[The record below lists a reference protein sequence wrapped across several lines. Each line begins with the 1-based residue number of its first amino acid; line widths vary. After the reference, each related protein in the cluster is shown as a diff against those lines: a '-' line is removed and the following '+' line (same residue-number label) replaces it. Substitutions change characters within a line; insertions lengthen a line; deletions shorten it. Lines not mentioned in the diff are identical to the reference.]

1 MSIVRIEEEI
11 QPLKYLVIT
20 QTKDPESVITTNV
33 VISDNRLN
41 KINLLSI
48 EKGIQGDVGL
58 QGPPGLPGKDGVVFD
73 VLPISSGGTN
83 NTAYNSGNII
93 YFDGDK
99 LASSNYSVDSLLG
112 IINSS
117 SAITGIVNSSGLYK
131 NNINSNAIEL
141 GVNIGDGLTINN
153 NNTIIVDDTIVR
165 KVELSIGNI
174 SGVVPIGKGGTNNQ
188 SFTSNRLLYFDG
200 SRISSFPLATG
211 RILLSG
217 TTIDII
223 AGSGLTGGGTLGL
236 PSGSVVLNIGSSSDI
251 LVETNSI
258 KLSNTG
264 TPGIY
269 TKVTTDDK
277 GRVIEGSNL
286 TTNDIINIL
295 GYTPWN
301 PNNDGANSGL
311 DADKLDGF
319 DSTDFFNLANH
330 TGILNPDTLPTQTT
344 GGTFTKVI
352 VNDKGIVINGSDAL
366 YGDIVNSLGYRPV
379 STQGDT
385 INGPV
390 TINGDVTVNTDNL
403 NISDN
408 LITIG
413 TNSPAILPSEP
424 RGFSFLYGGA
434 TPRTGLLAYFPGD
447 RELRLI
453 TNITSSTSLLDGGNS
468 NDIFNEDIDGG
479 DATTIYVYNN
489 ISGDA
494 GTVLMRQ
501 LADNLYVSRTAAQII
516 SGVKTFA
523 DRLVVDESISI
534 RQRFGQSTPP
544 LSVGSNNRWIENLNS
559 DLLDDQHGSYYLNAS
574 NMTGLFNYEKVTFN
588 NLEGTPNYVPI
599 FDNRTTNPSR
609 TISNSNI
616 LQSGN
621 SIRIIADSNL
631 FVGSSNSG
639 TSASR
644 SVLIGNQNKGYSNN
658 SLAVGTNNIVSGNNS
673 VALNN
678 ASRAIKDTS
687 IAAGNYGYTWSNNQL
702 AFGAFIEN
710 DDSQTV
716 SQGQYSTIA
725 LGLPSTQTEG
735 SFVSMVPSVILPK
748 NKTVAYSLEV
758 LLNKSAGTGAA
769 LFVFDSGII
778 KNTTYRDPDNLTS
791 IKNITSVLKS
801 TKKEEIY
808 NDSQQRRHFYH
819 YAFNDA
825 QTIQNLDVTAQPLKY
840 NPLLVQNVDSLYKY
854 TPEYSSLSG
863 TYYKSHDGE
872 LILQL
877 DKPTSSGWFVQNLND
892 DRIYVKSYNHGMT
905 SGSIAKLNFSS
916 GSIYK
921 PLLSQYRVVNS
932 IDKNNFYVNNYSWD
946 AMVSGNMII
955 IQPSSLVFN
964 NSVEKLRF
972 SGSIVTNGNQIYSI
986 DRNIRGT
993 LFSGMRIKYGPD
1005 VNSAI
1010 NLEQTGVIT
1019 AVSGPDVSFSPAF
1032 TGTINGNNILGAGY
1046 CEVIDFSKYIF
1057 DVNSKIRIDL
1067 GSYGYH
1073 SVTITT
1079 PPYYT
1084 SFCDQPTLAFHISG
1098 LVSSFTGINAKV
1110 TPASLNSG
1118 LLSVVPHR
1126 SVSGTYTRNATLY
1139 KKYNGIYTRDPSV
1152 SGISSIRLFNK
1163 NLEPVALPSAPFNYS
1178 FACGYGDTDNGDFE
1192 IYKSGLNSYLKFK
1205 NNGISIQRT
1214 GNQPRQFFTNS
1225 SNNLLNNSYIFFPAY
1240 VNDIITI
1247 PSGFEPDITYYPVNI
1262 LASGSQNYFDLSL
1275 SSGGNPVSANLT
1287 NNHSHILFP
1296 LILNPSIKNT
1306 YNIRLKT
1313 FDRSGRF
1320 HEKPFLIHVDNTEVR
1335 THVRNSIPDQ
1345 YASVDDLFLFQV
1357 AANTFPTGSIS
1368 GYVATT
1374 IDGSVI
1380 PSWLNFNTST
1390 AAFSG
1395 TPTSGDIRSWD
1406 IIVRATGELL
1416 SVSDIFK
1423 LSVTNGE
1430 VNTSSYFSDPY
1441 QSFDIIDFN
1450 LSNISVPKN
1459 LSYNTT
1465 VGKITTNGGYNPYLI
1480 FETASNTFR
1489 GNAHSGSRIITETE
1503 DTSYNFAT
1511 TTLTS
1516 NLLYLES
1523 GNIINCSYT
1532 NTNDAGSNKVFYK
1545 AIPPAAFDVVYTSG
1559 QTHLTSTG
1567 NIDLLANNITS
1578 GNRLFSDQLGWNNQ
1592 TKVVAVTQNQI
1603 SLDRIPIT
1611 LDSGSLSL
1619 SVYTSGYN
1627 ILLNE
1632 SINLS
1637 GNIKGQFN
1645 SLINNFGNYYIDN
1658 LQYYST
1664 TGVST
1669 EWCPNTIVNN
1679 ENIKGFET
1687 NSSPYLFPTTGYYAT
1702 GTVSFYTDL
1711 GSSEITVYPD
1721 TELNLE
1727 STEDSIYINFITT
1740 NTGIKPQSRDY
1751 ANISGVFNTSFMIEN
1766 NYLFPNVQK
1775 LSTGLL
1781 SIDLDKNH
1789 SFKILDSG
1797 MLNQIPIK
1805 FDSAAINNANR
1816 IPKNNLFDIVSISGN
1831 TIKVDDFNNYLLKEY
1846 NQPDYFEQPIQAT
1859 YETNGFSFSG
1869 LLSSGSPIIFNCTNF
1884 ENISGLEP
1892 NMSIGSNYNNWNKQ
1906 SSFVRSQDTLVFTV
1920 TATSGSNRLSVSPS
1934 SLIPSLV
1941 TNIQIFSE
1949 DSFWSNIG
1957 YRSLISSQANSG
1969 WVWIDDNLTSFSGT
1983 RSFDVYTKPYIQLSQ
1998 KVCLLSQQQR
2008 YERLYFN
2015 GNILKLSDL
2024 STPRSYLQNNDQIKI
2039 LNWNNNNNFDN
2050 SGISRH
2056 AQILSQND
2064 RQTTITGIAIN
2075 GNKDIPPK
2083 NIPNISLKENQY
2095 RYSDPLG
2102 LSRTQELPSTGLL
2115 SFVGSVS
2122 GYCTIPVANN
2132 IYYHTHGGS
2141 TATWPADTSGVYV
2154 VPPKTGIYT
2163 ISNNSATCGSGYLCI
2178 KISGFKNTIF
2188 DNILDIITRP
2198 TLGKN
2203 PTSFYGDN
2211 VSGSIKPLAL
2221 QNKRF
2226 YFDFSDDL
2234 PEING
2239 SYYVSEKI
2247 NPSVITLNIPY
2258 NANYLN
2264 KSGLVYMID
2273 SDSNIKSNKNPNIDN
2288 VLTNINGNLAIKIGN
2303 TTVNNYVNYYIN
2315 SYNYGSKRWKHLVN
2329 LNKNINNYGGYTAT
2343 FGGQI
2348 DSKLISLSPET
2359 IKIFSTQYSFDSGL
2373 SYSVLDSETNTIDLL
2388 STNKQIYIK
2397 FFLRDG
2403 AGKWDSDIKKC
2414 APRINIYGI
2423 GDYSIDSDNI
2433 IFDNTNQEWQIVV
2446 ILNNLNHLYN
2456 HRPLTVRVSDES
2468 GFVEKILYIDSVILP
2483 KISIPSN
2490 RFVLQNDPNGW
2501 VLPFDIKNLP
2511 DPNDIVVSL
2520 SGHPGSSYSSVADIN
2535 STGIKIFTG
2544 PVGNITG
2551 VFNPVITIKDYVTN
2565 ETLASQTGSITVLSL
2580 NDDLP
2585 YNINLEDLSDNT
2597 NLNLGPYYGNN
2608 TASFQFHIPAISDT
2622 ETDLSVTFDS
2632 SNFYGINPIIEYN
2645 AVSRRYRITA
2655 VVTGVPGYYPNKNI
2669 NIGISQ
2675 PQYDANDE
2683 LYWQR
2688 YTLSKAINLT
2698 LYRDIEINVNELN
2711 QPVLF
2716 NTEEP
2721 WSLNFKIDN
2730 GLLSHRSDESP
2741 RVKISNLTNIGNYES
2756 QPLEYNLQSTY
2767 DNTNKKWNFN
2777 ITSKR
2782 DIFGEYTRTTGI
2794 HTLKIYAE
2802 DNDTF
2807 ATGYI
2812 RLNFTQIPYL
2822 DNLRNTIYSTPNNQ
2836 YVSSVD
2842 VKQFPYVP
2850 NQSPTVTFPGN
2861 LKENTI
2867 TLSRHYN
2874 KYDNYFQLWEYG
2886 YSGSAIFDKWDVG
2899 VNVTNVNNLLSDN
2912 QYSNIVVSCKGIAT
2926 DKIQAVAKLNLIELD
2941 SNSITSF
2948 PLQITNLTT
2957 PSYQTTEGSAWAISF
2972 STIGGLENPNYP
2984 PTIILSGMPSACSGY
2999 NPKLPLIQQNSCL
3012 KSRGWNANAKRWDF
3026 EFEGLPL
3033 CGQQGLKPFIVTA
3046 IDTDTTQNLYLDVD
3060 SKTSA
3065 IEYISLEA
3073 AGIQHPKPQIID
3085 GPNQEPEDPIP
3096 LTPLCNTSISKTFRF
3111 GIRNRTQCPIPT
3123 GLTGWMVSG
3132 SLPSGL
3138 DYLINFPGVLAPPW
3152 NNLSSGTLTLFGEPL
3167 AFASGG
3173 LYNEKFYLTVFD
3185 ARNNSTTKE
3194 FKFIDT
3200 STSNPPS
3207 PISYTIYFESND
3219 PAYTSRVDRQ
3229 SNQPVGTVNL
3239 SGTAPIDYNRYSNIY
3254 AYKPAPHPSSLL
3266 CTSRLPHNQCLRSV
3280 FMYSGGNY
3288 MAGDSKVFI
3297 NNTKYGLAAN
3307 DIVYFE
3313 FDGDINHINNGQ
3325 YTIKVLS
3332 NQSYVDIIGHN
3343 FNTGS
3348 GILVRS
3354 IYDNSIFSK
3363 NLHRFNGSVDTISS
3377 NGILGCGSFKY
3388 KNNIANDDGYGIFG
3402 RLRPSHK
3409 AHIPT
3414 SGVFNA
3420 GDTKLSG
3427 LILSPIPEYSSYPS
3441 TYTIKTS
3448 TCWESGYYRVSGIVL
3463 PRPSVEL
3470 TDPPP
3475 AASFAPFSY
3484 NNQAYSVLSRVVY
3497 GNSEY
3502 EKNQPEN
3509 YRAVG
3514 VNYKLQN
3521 TISNSTI
3528 LQGSVNT
3535 SLVGGNSQAI
3545 VFNNSLSSGS
3555 VLSIRLWNNPDIFP
3569 TYIYTSIPY
3578 IENEYFWIHKGG
3590 DRDDTPTQASFP
3602 PIIATGIGN
3611 NINVLSGVP
3620 ISGYGLRCIG
3630 GYIPWSGNYQASPY
3644 YALSDNTPWNLSNYS
3659 PIISGIVQ
3667 KDLNKV
3673 IDATYSYTPGQ
3684 NSTGIIVNIASGVF
3698 NPNDHI
3704 YISFKDNLIPPTGLT
3719 LPVNYTNVVILP
3731 RFPSAQQTINGVVTI
3746 EGKSVINNIVNNQ
3759 IFIEHN
3765 NINYNIGDKIDIGLN
3780 KITST
3785 ENRALYSTDK
3795 LSIVSGDANI
3805 LVAETTDI
3813 TPSILYSGL
3822 SIGNRCYVRKNI
3834 YNQINISSPSYT
3846 NEGQWSV
3853 SLTGTPTNLY
3863 KDYIYKIITSENTGL
3878 PVFSGTSLH
3887 PKTYAIEYP
3896 LYINKSPSIILS
3908 QSILDNGITKTNGAW
3923 SFSFEIEGG
3932 QRPVLD
3938 YLPEITLDDSFCSFT
3953 RVLSTGM
3960 RDSYN
3965 PISDRLIVT
3974 LNSTNNVNH
3983 NWSEATQAVLQISDK
3998 TGSDTTTIYFS

>member
-141 GVNIGDGLTINN
+141 GVNIGDGLTIND

-311 DADKLDGF
+311 DADKVDGF

-330 TGILNPDTLPTQTT
+330 TGTLNPDTLPTQTT

-778 KNTTYRDPDNLTS
+778 KNTTYRDPNNLTS
-791 IKNITSVLKS
+791 IKNITSILKS
-801 TKKEEIY
+801 SKKEEIY
-808 NDSQQRRHFYH
+808 NDSQQRRHYYH
-819 YAFNDA
+819 YDFNDN
-825 QTIQNLDVTAQPLKY
+825 QTIQNLDVTAQPLQY
-840 NPLLVQNVDSLYKY
+840 NPLVVQNIDALYKY
-854 TPEYSSLSG
+854 RPDYSSLSG
-863 TYYKSHDGE
+863 TYYKSHNGE

-877 DKPTSSGWFVQNLND
+877 DKPRSSGWFVQNNND
-892 DRIYVKSYNHGMT
+892 DKIYIKSYNHGMS
-905 SGSIAKLNFSS
+905 SGSIASLNFVS
-916 GSIYK
+916 GSIYR
-921 PLLSQYRVVNS
+921 PVPNQYQVINS
-932 IDKNNFYVNNYSWD
+932 VDENGFYVKNYSWD
-946 AMVSGNMII
+946 AIVSGNTVI
-955 IQPSSLVFN
+955 IQPVSLISN
-964 NSVEKLRF
+964 NNLQKLRF
-972 SGSIVTNGNQIYSI
+972 SGSITTNGNQVYSI
-986 DRNIRGT
+986 TQPIQGI
-993 LFSGMRIKYGPD
+993 LFPGMRIAYGVD
-1005 VNSAI
+1005 ADNFGVNVY
-1010 NLEQTGVIT
+1010 QTGTIVS
-1019 AVSGPDVSFSPAF
+1019 VSGPDVSFSPAF
-1032 TGTINGNNILGAGY
+1032 SGTINGQNISGPAY

-1057 DVNSKIRIDL
+1057 DINTKLQMDL
-1067 GSYGYH
+1067 GDYGYH
-1073 SVTITT
+1073 SVQVTT

-1084 SFCDQPTLAFHISG
+1084 NFCNQTTLAFNVSG
-1098 LVSSFTGINAKV
+1098 LVGSFTGINARV

-1118 LLSVVPHR
+1118 ILTIVPHQKISGTYER
-1126 SVSGTYTRNATLY
+1126 STTAYKKYDGVYTRYPSVSGTS
-1139 KKYNGIYTRDPSV
+1139 I
-1152 SGISSIRLFNK
+1152 IRLFNK
-1163 NLEPVALPSAPFNYS
+1163 NLEPIRLPSVPFNYDLV
-1178 FACGYGDTDNGDFE
+1178 CGYGDTDNNYFE

-1205 NNGISIQRT
+1205 NNGIQVQRT
-1214 GNQPRQFFTNS
+1214 GNQPRQFFTDISNS
-1225 SNNLLNNSYIFFPAY
+1225 FLNNGYIFFPQY
-1240 VNDIITI
+1240 INDTVTI
-1247 PSGFEPDITYYPVNI
+1247 PSGFEPDVTYYPVNI
-1262 LASGSQNYFDLSL
+1262 LTSGSQNYFDLSL
-1275 SSGGNPVSANLT
+1275 SSGGAPLSVNLT
-1287 NNHSHILFP
+1287 TNENQILFP
-1296 LILNPSIKNT
+1296 RILDPLTKNT

-1320 HEKPFLIHVDNTEVR
+1320 LEKPFVVHVDNTEVR
-1335 THVRNSIPDQ
+1335 THVRNTIPDQ
-1345 YASVDDLFLFQV
+1345 YAATDELFLFQV
-1357 AANTFPTGSIS
+1357 ASNTFPTGNIS
-1368 GYVATT
+1368 GYRATT
-1374 IDGSVI
+1374 TDGSML
-1380 PSWLNFNTST
+1380 PAWLSFNTST
-1390 AAFSG
+1390 ATFSG
-1395 TPTSGDIRSWD
+1395 IPTSGDVRSWD
-1406 IIVRATGELL
+1406 IIVTATGELL
-1416 SVSDIFK
+1416 SISDIFK
-1423 LSVTNGE
+1423 LSITNT
-1430 VNTSSYFSDPY
+1430 VNTLNYINNDPY

-1450 LSNISVPKN
+1450 LSNILVPKN
-1459 LSYNTT
+1459 LSYDTT
-1465 VGKITTNGGYNPYLI
+1465 VGKISTNGGYNPYVI
-1480 FETASNTFR
+1480 FQTASNTFN
-1489 GNAHSGSRIITETE
+1489 GNAHSGSRIITETV
-1503 DTSYNFAT
+1503 DTGYNLPT
-1511 TTLTS
+1511 TDIS
-1516 NLLYLES
+1516 GNLLYLSS
-1523 GNIINCSYT
+1523 GNIINCSYI
-1532 NTNDAGSNKVFYK
+1532 NNGNSANKVFYK
-1545 AIPPAAFDVVYTSG
+1545 AIPPVAFDATFNSG
-1559 QTHLTSTG
+1559 QTLLTTIQ
-1567 NIDLLANNITS
+1567 NIDLSTYSITS
-1578 GNRLFSDQLGWNNQ
+1578 GNRLFSNQVGWDNQ
-1592 TKVVAVTQNQI
+1592 TRVVAVSQNQI
-1603 SLDRIPIT
+1603 FLDRIPVSIE
-1611 LDSGSLSL
+1611 SESLSL

-1632 SINLS
+1632 TINLS
-1637 GNIKGQFN
+1637 GAIKGQFN
-1645 SLINNFGNYYIDN
+1645 SLINNSGNYYIDS

-1664 TGVST
+1664 TGVSDD
-1669 EWCPNTIVNN
+1669 WCPNTIIDST
-1679 ENIKGFET
+1679 NIKGFET
-1687 NSSPYLFPTTGYYAT
+1687 ISNAYLFPSTGYYAT

-1711 GSSEITVYPD
+1711 GSSEITIYPD
-1721 TELNLE
+1721 TDLNLE
-1727 STEDSIYINFITT
+1727 STEDSICLNFISTS
-1740 NTGIKPQSRDY
+1740 TGLKPASQHYD
-1751 ANISGVFNTSFMIEN
+1751 NISGVSNTSFKTAN
-1766 NYLFPNVQK
+1766 YYLFPNVQP
-1775 LSTGLL
+1775 LSTGLV

-1789 SFKILDSG
+1789 GFKFLNNDT
-1797 MLNQIPIK
+1797 LNQIPVK
-1805 FDSAAINNANR
+1805 FDSVATNNGNR
-1816 IPKNNLFDIVSISGN
+1816 IPKNNLFDIIAISGN
-1831 TIKVDDFNNYLLKEY
+1831 TIRTDDFKNYLLKEY

-1859 YETNGFSFSG
+1859 YETNGFNFSG
-1869 LLSSGSPIIFNCTNF
+1869 LLCSGSPIVFNCTNF
-1884 ENISGLEP
+1884 ENISNLDP
-1892 NMSIGSNYNNWNKQ
+1892 HMIIGADYSNWNPQ
-1906 SSFVRSQDTLVFTV
+1906 SSFVMAQDSLSFTV
-1920 TATSGSNRLSVSPS
+1920 VAASGSDRLSVTPS
-1934 SLIPSLV
+1934 SLIPLLL
-1941 TNIQIFSE
+1941 NKIPIFSE
-1949 DSFWSNIG
+1949 DPSWSNNG
-1957 YRSLISSQANSG
+1957 YRSLVSSQTSSG
-1969 WVWIDDNLTSFSGT
+1969 WIWIDSELTSFSGT
-1983 RSFDVYTKPYIQLSQ
+1983 KSFDVYTKPYIKLDRP
-1998 KVCLLSQQQR
+1998 VCLVSQIQR
-2008 YERLYFN
+2008 YNRLYFN
-2015 GNILKLSDL
+2015 GNILKFTNL

-2039 LNWNNNNNFDN
+2039 LDWNNTYSFDS

-2056 AQILSQND
+2056 IQILGQNS
-2064 RQTTITGIAIN
+2064 RQTSVTGIAIN
-2075 GNKDIPPK
+2075 GNKNITPK
-2083 NIPNISLKENQY
+2083 NNPNIFLRENQY
-2095 RYSDPLG
+2095 RHSDPLG
-2102 LSRTQELPSTGLL
+2102 LSRTTELPNTGLL

-2122 GYCTIPVANN
+2122 GYCTIPIANN
-2132 IYYHTHGGS
+2132 IYYHTHGGN

-2154 VPPKTGIYT
+2154 APPQTGIYT
-2163 ISNNSATCGSGYLCI
+2163 ISNNSTSCGSGYLCI

-2188 DNILDIITRP
+2188 DNMSDIVPRS

-2203 PTSFYGDN
+2203 PTTITASD
-2211 VSGSIKPLAL
+2211 VVGSIKPLAL
-2221 QNKRF
+2221 SNKRF

-2247 NPSVITLNIPY
+2247 DPSTITVNIPY
-2258 NANYLN
+2258 NTNYLN
-2264 KSGLVYMID
+2264 KSGLVYIID
-2273 SDSNIKSNKNPNIDN
+2273 SNSNIKSNKNPNIDN
-2288 VLTNINGNLAIKIGN
+2288 VLTSVNGDIAIKIGN
-2303 TTVNNYVNYYIN
+2303 TPINNYVNYYIN
-2315 SYNYGSKRWKHLVN
+2315 SYNYGSKRWKHLIN

-2348 DSKLISLSPET
+2348 ESKLISLQPDS
-2359 IKIFSTQYSFDSGL
+2359 IRIFDIQYSLDSGA
-2373 SYSVLDSETNTIDLL
+2373 SYTPLNNQTDTIDLL
-2388 STNKQIYIK
+2388 STQTQIYIK
-2397 FFLRDG
+2397 CLLRDG
-2403 AGKWDSDIKKC
+2403 AGKWDNDIKKC
-2414 APRINIYGI
+2414 APRINLYGI
-2423 GDYSIDSDNI
+2423 GDYIIDSDNI
-2433 IFDNTNQEWQIVV
+2433 VFDNINQEWQIVI
-2446 ILNNLNHLYN
+2446 ILSNLNHVYN
-2456 HRPLTVRVSDES
+2456 NRPILIRASDES
-2468 GFVEKILYIDSVILP
+2468 GFAEKNIYIDSNVLP
-2483 KISIPSN
+2483 SISIPSN
-2490 RFVLQNDPNGW
+2490 RYVLQNDPNGW
-2501 VLPFDIKNLP
+2501 VLPFDIKHLP
-2511 DPNDIVVSL
+2511 DPNSIVVSL
-2520 SGHPGSSYSSVADIN
+2520 SGHPGSTYSAVSDVFGTD
-2535 STGIKIFTG
+2535 TKIFTG
-2544 PVGNITG
+2544 PVGNTTG
-2551 VFNPVITIKDYVTN
+2551 IFNPVLTIKDYITN
-2565 ETLASQTGSITVLSL
+2565 EILAIQTGSITVLPLDS
-2580 NDDLP
+2580 DLP
-2585 YNINLEDLSDNT
+2585 YSIYLEDLLDNT
-2597 NLNLGPYYGNN
+2597 DLNIGPYYGNN
-2608 TASFQFHIPAISDT
+2608 TASFQFHIPAISDQ
-2622 ETDLSVTFDS
+2622 ETNLNVAFDS
-2632 SNFYGINPIIEYN
+2632 SSFYGITPIIEYSP
-2645 AVSRRYRITA
+2645 VSQRYRVTA
-2655 VVTGVPGYYPNKNI
+2655 IVTGVPGYYPNKNI

-2675 PQYDANDE
+2675 PQYNENDE

-2688 YTLSKAINLT
+2688 YTLSKPINLT
-2698 LYRDIEINVNELN
+2698 LYRDIAINVNDLN

-2721 WSLNFKIDN
+2721 WSLNFKVDN
-2730 GLLSHRSDESP
+2730 GLVSHRPDNPP
-2741 RVKISNLTNIGNYES
+2741 RVRVSNLTNIGNYES
-2756 QPLEYNLQSTY
+2756 QPLEYTLEPTY
-2767 DNTNKKWNFN
+2767 DSVNKKWNFN

-2782 DIFGEYTRTTGI
+2782 DIFGEYTRVTGL
-2794 HTLKIYAE
+2794 HTIKLYAE
-2802 DNDTF
+2802 DNHSF
-2807 ATGYI
+2807 ATGYV
-2812 RLNFTQIPYL
+2812 RLNFVQTPYL
-2822 DNLRNTIYSTPNNQ
+2822 DNLRNTIYSTPNNS
-2836 YVSSVD
+2836 YTSSVD
-2842 VKQFPYVP
+2842 IKQSPYIP
-2850 NQSPTVTFPGN
+2850 NQSPSISFPGN

-2867 TLSRHYN
+2867 SLNRSYG
-2874 KYDNYFQLWEYG
+2874 KYDQNLQLWEYS
-2886 YSGSAIFDKWDVG
+2886 YSGSPIYDKWDVG
-2899 VNVTNVNNLLSDN
+2899 VNITNINNLLSDN
-2912 QYSNIVVSCKGIAT
+2912 QYSNIVVNCKGIAT

-2941 SNSITSF
+2941 SNSITTL
-2948 PLQITNLTT
+2948 PLQIINLTT
-2957 PSYQTTEGSAWAISF
+2957 PSYQTTEGSPWSISF

-2984 PTIILSGMPSACSGY
+2984 PTILLSGMPSACSGY
-2999 NPKLPLIQQNSCL
+2999 NPKRPLSEQSSCL
-3012 KSRGWNANAKRWDF
+3012 KARNWNANAKRWDF

-3033 CGQQGLKPFIVTA
+3033 CGQQGLKPFVVTA
-3046 IDTDTTQNLYLDVD
+3046 IDTDTTQNLYLDMD

-3065 IEYISLEA
+3065 IEYTSLEA

-3085 GPNQEPEDPIP
+3085 GPNQEPEDPIS
-3096 LTPLCNTSISKTFRF
+3096 LTPLCNTAISKTFKF
-3111 GIRNRTQCPIPT
+3111 GIRTRTQCPIPT

-3138 DYLINFPGVLAPPW
+3138 DYLINFPGTLAPPW
-3152 NNLSSGTLTLFGEPL
+3152 NNLASGTLTIFGEPL

-3194 FKFIDT
+3194 FKFIDV
-3200 STSNPPS
+3200 STANPPS
-3207 PISYTIYFESND
+3207 PISYTIYFDSID
-3219 PAYTSRVDRQ
+3219 SAYTPRVDRQ
-3229 SNQPVGTVNL
+3229 PSQPPGTINP
-3239 SGTAPIDYNRYSNIY
+3239 SGTAPIDYNKYSNIY
-3254 AYKPAPHPSSLL
+3254 AYKPEPHPSSLL
-3266 CTSRLPHNQCLRSV
+3266 CTSRLPHNQCLRSI
-3280 FMYSGGNY
+3280 FMYSGGDY

-3297 NNTKYGLAAN
+3297 NNTKYSLSAG
-3307 DIVYFE
+3307 DTVYLE
-3313 FDGDINHINNGQ
+3313 FDGNINHVSNGQ
-3325 YTIKVLS
+3325 YTIKSLS
-3332 NQSYVDIIGHN
+3332 NQAYVDIIGHN

-3348 GILVRS
+3348 GLLVRS

-3363 NLHRFNGSVDTISS
+3363 NLNRFNGSVDTISS

-3388 KNNIANDDGYGIFG
+3388 KNIANDDGYGIFG
-3402 RLRPSHK
+3402 KLRPSYI
-3409 AHIPT
+3409 ASIPT
-3414 SGVFNA
+3414 SGTFKA
-3420 GDTKLSG
+3420 SDTKLSG
-3427 LILSPIPEYSSYPS
+3427 LILSPISEYSSYPS
-3441 TYTIKTS
+3441 VYTIKTS
-3448 TCWESGYYRVSGIVL
+3448 TCWESGYYRISGIVL

-3497 GNSEY
+3497 GSSEY

-3514 VNYKLQN
+3514 INYRLQN
-3521 TISNSTI
+3521 SINKNII
-3528 LQGSVNT
+3528 LQGSVST

-3545 VFNNSLSSGS
+3545 IFNNSFNSGS
-3555 VLSIRLWNNPDIFP
+3555 VLSIKLWNDPDVFP
-3569 TYIYTSIPY
+3569 TYIHSSIPY
-3578 IENEYFWIHKGG
+3578 MENEYFWIHKGG
-3590 DRDDTPTQASFP
+3590 DRDDIPTQSSFP

-3611 NINVLSGVP
+3611 NISVMSGMAVTGYVLK
-3620 ISGYGLRCIG
+3620 CIG
-3630 GYIPWSGNYQASPY
+3630 GYIPWSGNYPATPY
-3644 YALSDNTPWNLSNYS
+3644 YALSNNVPWNLSNYP

-3667 KDLNKV
+3667 KDLNKTAR
-3673 IDATYSYTPGQ
+3673 ATYSYTPGQ
-3684 NSTGIIVNIASGVF
+3684 NSVGIVINVPANMF
-3698 NPNDHI
+3698 NPGDNVD
-3704 YISFKDNLIPPTGLT
+3704 ISFADNIIPNTGLT
-3719 LPVNYTNVVILP
+3719 LPLNYVNSITIP
-3731 RFPSAQQTINGVVTI
+3731 RFPSVQQSISGMAII
-3746 EGKSVINNIVNNQ
+3746 EGKAIVNNIVGSQ
-3759 IFIEHN
+3759 IFIQHN
-3765 NINYNIGDKIDIGLN
+3765 NIDYNIGDLIDIGLN
-3780 KITST
+3780 NPIST
-3785 ENRALYSTDK
+3785 ETRTLYSSDK
-3795 LSIVSGDANI
+3795 LSIVSGNSNI
-3805 LVAETTDI
+3805 LVAEI
-3813 TPSILYSGL
+3813 TGVAPNIIYSGFA
-3822 SIGNRCYVRKNI
+3822 INDRCYLRKNI
-3834 YNQINISSPSYT
+3834 YNQINVSNLSYT
-3846 NEGQWSV
+3846 NDGQWSA
-3853 SLTGTPTNLY
+3853 SLTGITTNLY

-3878 PVFSGTSLH
+3878 PAFSGTNLY
-3887 PKTYAIEYP
+3887 PKTYAIDYP
-3896 LYINKSPSIILS
+3896 LFINKSPSIVLS
-3908 QSILDNGITKTNGAW
+3908 QQILDSGVAKHNGSW

-3932 QRPVLD
+3932 QRPVYD
-3938 YLPEITLDDSFCSFT
+3938 YLPEITLDNSLCNFT

-3960 RDSYN
+3960 RDAYSN
-3965 PISDRLIVT
+3965 SLDRLIVT
-3974 LNSTNNVNH
+3974 LTSSNTVNY
-3983 NWSEATQAVLQISDK
+3983 NWLEATQTILQISDR
-3998 TGSDTTTIYFS
+3998 TGSDTKTIYFS